1 MSALSLCLSR
11 ACLGKMMIIF
21 SSMKWH
27 RKRQTRFF
35 RFQLQDLTQ
44 LCVDLEH
51 DIGGVLTVAL
61 EDVLIDAAL
70 RGQAQLLR
78 AETEEKPCPFSFTQ
92 RFLTF
97 VVPSLSWQILRLV
110 LVSLREWHR
119 KKEEDVCFPPPPPP
133 LRTVSEIRLIVK

>member
-70 RGQAQLLR
+70 GGQAQLLR
-78 AETEEKPCPFSFTQ
+78 AETEEKPCVPSRLHNVSSRLSSRACLGKYSDLFWS
-92 RFLTF
+92 RYENGIAKKKKTF
-97 VVPSLSWQILRLV
+97 VFLLLLLSAPCRR
-110 LVSLREWHR
+110 SA
-119 KKEEDVCFPPPPPP
+119 
-133 LRTVSEIRLIVK
+133 